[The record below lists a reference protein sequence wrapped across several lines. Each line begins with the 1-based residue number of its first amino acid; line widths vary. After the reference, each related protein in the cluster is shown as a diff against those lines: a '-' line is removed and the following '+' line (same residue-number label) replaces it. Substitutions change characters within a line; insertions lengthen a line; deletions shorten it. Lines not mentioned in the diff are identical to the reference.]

1 MSAYLMEKYLPGF
14 RQPEILRFEST
25 CSTSIPG
32 IVDMVIRQV
41 KTEPFHMKIN
51 GKWLHIDQETLA
63 KHPGGI
69 AMTAYREA
77 DATTAFHVF
86 HSGSKLAYQML
97 QEVSSTSSVDY
108 ETSKEQEVSET
119 LSVLSDEVI
128 GSWNLDAQRI
138 ASINRNFNHF
148 RAKVRKLGL
157 FEANSTFYFRK
168 ISEAI
173 GLLSLA
179 VLLQLQQRFIL
190 SALILG
196 LAWQQ
201 LGWLIHEYAHHQ
213 HFKAIS
219 IFGNLLQGFS
229 SGGWKEQHNMHHA
242 ATNVIGRDGDI
253 DLVPFWA
260 VVPSDLQASS
270 WMFKLIPY
278 QHIYWTIAFPFLR
291 ISWLVQSISFVVNM
305 SNSPFE
311 IHRKRA
317 AIERI
322 ALTLHWCMV
331 FIQLYYLP
339 TFQIRLTYFVISQLF
354 AGFLLAHV
362 VTYNHYSTQKFK
374 HDDPILKSYVCLQL
388 YTTRNMRPGILIDW
402 LWGGLNYQ
410 IEHHLFPS
418 MPRHNLKTVMPLV
431 KKFCMENEL
440 PYMVN
445 DYFEGWLMEIRQM
458 GAIAKLAQRICHLK

>member
-1 MSAYLMEKYLPGF
+1 
-14 RQPEILRFEST
+14 
-25 CSTSIPG
+25 
-32 IVDMVIRQV
+32 MVIRQV
-41 KTEPFHMKIN
+41 ITEPFHIKIN

-69 AMTAYREA
+69 AMTAYRDT
-77 DATTAFHVF
+77 DATTAFHIF
-86 HSGSKLAYQML
+86 HSGSKLAYQMIKEL
-97 QEVSSTSSVDY
+97 STNNTNY
-108 ETSKEQEVSET
+108 EPTKEQEVSET
-119 LSVLSDEVI
+119 LSVLDDEVI

-138 ASINRNFNHF
+138 ETINRNFNHF
-148 RAKVRKLGL
+148 RVQVRKLGL
-157 FEANSTFYFRK
+157 FEANNTFYFRK
-168 ISEAI
+168 ICEAI

-179 VLLQLQQRFIL
+179 IFLQLQERFIL

-213 HFKAIS
+213 HFKNHYWNDLTSYIV
-219 IFGNLLQGFS
+219 GNLLQGFS

-253 DLVPFWA
+253 NLLPFWA
-260 VVPSDLQASS
+260 VVPSDLQQMQGS
-270 WMFKLIPY
+270 WILKIIPY

-291 ISWLVQSISFVVNM
+291 ISWLLQSIIFVANM
-305 SNSPFE
+305 SNSCFE

-317 AIERI
+317 TIERL
-322 ALTLHWCMV
+322 ALLLHWCM
-331 FIQLYYLP
+331 ILLQLYYLP
-339 TFQIRLTYFVISQLF
+339 TFQIRLIYFFISQLF

-374 HDDPILKSYVCLQL
+374 HDDLILNSYVCLQL
-388 YTTRNMRPGILIDW
+388 HTTRNMRPGILIDW

-431 KKFCMENEL
+431 KEFCMKNNL

-445 DYFEGWLMEIRQM
+445 GYFEGWLMEIQQM
-458 GAIAKLAQRICHLK
+458 AAIGKLAQRIYHQN